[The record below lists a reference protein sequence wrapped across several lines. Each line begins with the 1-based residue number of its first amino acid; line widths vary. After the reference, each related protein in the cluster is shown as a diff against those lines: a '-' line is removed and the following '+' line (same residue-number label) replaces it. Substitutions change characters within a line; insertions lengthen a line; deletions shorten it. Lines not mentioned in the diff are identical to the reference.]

1 MIFSARLPISSLI
14 ELCRALRHNL
24 AAGLTLRD
32 VFRQQARQGS
42 GPVRPLAERMRQV
55 IERGDDLE
63 TALMKESK
71 AFPPLFLALASVG
84 ERSGNL
90 PEVFAALEKYYLM
103 QQRMWRQFISLS
115 IWPAFQFFA
124 AIFVIAGMI
133 LIIGMIYTPGP
144 RDIQWDP
151 IGIGTGPKAALR
163 FLIFCF
169 GGIGLLLGAYFFVTR
184 VLKHRAAVDRI
195 FLRIP
200 GVGRCLEALALSR
213 FSLALQLTMDTSL
226 PAWEALD
233 RSLKATGNGAFMAVS
248 EVVQDEVR
256 RGETVGEALASARLF
271 PEEFLNILATAEH
284 TGQIPEIMR
293 HQAEY
298 YDEEASRRLVLLTR
312 SAGFAIWLG
321 VAILIIWVIFRIV
334 LNYIGMIDSLSK

>member
-1 MIFSARLPISSLI
+1 
-14 ELCRALRHNL
+14 
-24 AAGLTLRD
+24 
-32 VFRQQARQGS
+32 
-42 GPVRPLAERMRQV
+42 
-55 IERGDDLE
+55 
-63 TALMKESK
+63 
-71 AFPPLFLALASVG
+71 
-84 ERSGNL
+84 
-90 PEVFAALEKYYLM
+90 
-103 QQRMWRQFISLS
+103 
-115 IWPAFQFFA
+115 
-124 AIFVIAGMI
+124 
-133 LIIGMIYTPGP
+133 
-144 RDIQWDP
+144 
-151 IGIGTGPKAALR
+151 
-163 FLIFCF
+163 
-169 GGIGLLLGAYFFVTR
+169 
-184 VLKHRAAVDRI
+184 
-195 FLRIP
+195 
-200 GVGRCLEALALSR
+200 
-213 FSLALQLTMDTSL
+213 MDTSL